1 MKQEKDILKD
11 CPELKQMPFSV
22 PDGYF
27 ESFKAETSRTRV
39 HKVSFWNKVAPYAAV
54 AAVFACL
61 VTAGTFLL
69 ESTVPQYQITEE
81 DYVMFS
87 DNIMTTIAYEM
98 EYGSQIA
105 EAELELSDEDI
116 INYLIYTGVSAE
128 FIEMSK

>member
-11 CPELKQMPFSV
+11 CPELKQMPFPV
-22 PDGYF
+22 PGGYF
-27 ESFKAETSRTRV
+27 ESFKAEASGTRV

-54 AAVFACL
+54 AAVFVCL

-69 ESTVPQYQITEE
+69 ENTVPQYQLTEE

-98 EYGSQIA
+98 EYGSQLA
-105 EAELELSDEDI
+105 EAELSDEDI
-116 INYLIYTGVSAE
+116 INYLIYTGVTAE
-128 FIEMSK
+128 HIELAK

>member
-27 ESFKAETSRTRV
+27 ESFKAETSRKRV
-39 HKVSFWNKVAPYAAV
+39 HKGSVWNR
-54 AAVFACL
+54 
-61 VTAGTFLL
+61 
-69 ESTVPQYQITEE
+69 
-81 DYVMFS
+81 
-87 DNIMTTIAYEM
+87 TTIAYEM

-105 EAELELSDEDI
+105 EAESELSDEDI